1 MAQTKAV
8 QDQPSMEDI
17 LTSIRRI
24 IDEGDAKSSN
34 TSPPSADEVANDDSA
49 VSASAATVSEAKPDS
64 DAAEQVAKVA
74 INEIPELDSFLEA
87 LDAKYTAQQGSTKK
101 ASDKSDSAD
110 ASSGAANPPEIDAS
124 IAIIDEAMGVADDES
139 KDSEKY
145 DARFSD
151 DDRDAFKAVGSALTA
166 NTVEPAASA
175 SQAPASAQ
183 RATALVSESTGFDQE
198 RAGKVVIGTLA
209 VAGAAI
215 IGGKFLRNNLGKLA
229 TAFRRRRLYL
239 SSRSRSFFASNGAVH
254 GRDHG
259 GRWTGTSPTGWWRRS
274 RISRRWSRWRGT
286 RT

>member
-8 QDQPSMEDI
+8 EDQPSMEDI

-49 VSASAATVSEAKPDS
+49 AAAFTATVSEAKPDS

-139 KDSEKY
+139 KDS
-145 DARFSD
+145 
-151 DDRDAFKAVGSALTA
+151 
-166 NTVEPAASA
+166 
-175 SQAPASAQ
+175 
-183 RATALVSESTGFDQE
+183 
-198 RAGKVVIGTLA
+198 
-209 VAGAAI
+209 
-215 IGGKFLRNNLGKLA
+215 
-229 TAFRRRRLYL
+229 
-239 SSRSRSFFASNGAVH
+239 
-254 GRDHG
+254 
-259 GRWTGTSPTGWWRRS
+259 
-274 RISRRWSRWRGT
+274 
-286 RT
+286 